1 MSVNNCLIIKF
12 LLSVFVEVVSSKSE
26 TEVVGLLMS
35 GTCLLYIILLNRFS
49 SASSALVN
57 DIVVCY

>member
-12 LLSVFVEVVSSKSE
+12 LLSVFVQVVSSKSE

-35 GTCLLYIILLNRFS
+35 GRN
-49 SASSALVN
+49 
-57 DIVVCY
+57 